1 MWDDTRVLD
10 GEIAKQIIIA
20 CRKGEEWFVGTITNN
35 DARDL
40 KIPLSFL
47 TPGKKYEAS
56 IYYDDLNSKVR
67 IRVSIKRVRVD
78 AATVMD
84 TKLIASGGQAIW
96 IRPFLKN

>member
-1 MWDDTRVLD
+1 M
-10 GEIAKQIIIA
+10 AKLQNTSSLPVA
-20 CRKGEEWFVGTITNN
+20 KGKNGLLEPNN

-67 IRVSIKRVRVD
+67 TRVSIKLVRAD

-96 IRPFLKN
+96 IRPFFKN